1 MSSPLSLFPAT
12 VGSSRLE
19 RLLMLGLAAAV
30 FAVYGQTLG
39 FGFIPLDDPGYV
51 YNNPHVR
58 AGLTWDGLGWAFTTF
73 RQANWHP
80 LTWLSLMLDAQF
92 FGLHAGGYHLTNLL
106 LHTLDTLLLF
116 RWLRVATGALWPSA
130 VVAFLFAV
138 HPLHVESVAW
148 VTERKDVLSTAFFFL
163 NLLAYTRYTRET
175 GPGRTRP
182 YFLALGFFALGL
194 TAKPMLVT
202 LPPLL
207 VLLDYWPLQRFEPGM
222 PREHWR
228 QLGRLLREKIPFGIL
243 MAASCA
249 VTYIAQHNGAVVAI
263 KSLPASFRLATAV
276 LGTGTYLQKTF
287 WPTGLSVFYPY
298 WSGVSMWW
306 PVGWAVALA
315 SLTAAALWQ
324 WRRRPYLTVGWL
336 WFLGMLVPVIGLVQV
351 GSQAVADRYTYL
363 PHVGL
368 FVALCWAGQEAWRHR
383 PRARVWINVVAV
395 GAMTACLAAGAW
407 QAHFWRDGVT
417 LFAHSIEVLPGTSSR
432 VLQLYAVALA
442 DSGRQAEAAA
452 AYEQAWQS
460 NPHANNHEAAE
471 FMSRFWLKSSRA
483 PDVVNLLEP
492 LARERDA
499 SADTLGLLAEADA
512 RGGRAD
518 EAMALYRRC
527 TERYPDEALAHFAL
541 ADMLRARG
549 DVEAACGEYEAGL
562 VHQDTSVPVLTYLAW
577 TYSHLDDPDAHERA
591 LLLARRAVDLG
602 RSRDPGGLEA
612 LAAAEASNGQWPQAV
627 EAAQAAVKL
636 TESGNASPAVAE
648 SCRQRLASY
657 QQGKLP

>member
-1 MSSPLSLFPAT
+1 
-12 VGSSRLE
+12 
-19 RLLMLGLAAAV
+19 MLGLVAAV
-30 FAVYGQTLG
+30 LAVYGQTLG

-58 AGLTWDGLGWAFTTF
+58 AGLTWDGLDWAFTTF
-73 RQANWHP
+73 QQANWHP
-80 LTWLSLMLDAQF
+80 LTWLSLMLDAQV

-116 RWLRVATGALWPSA
+116 RWLRLATGALWLSA
-130 VVAFLFAV
+130 AVAFLFAT

-163 NLLAYTRYTRET
+163 TLLAYTRYTREN
-175 GPGRTRP
+175 GSMRARS
-182 YFLALGFFALGL
+182 YAWALGFFTLGL
-194 TAKPMLVT
+194 IAKPMLVT

-207 VLLDYWPLQRFEPGM
+207 VLLDYWPLRRFEPGM
-222 PREHWR
+222 SREHWR
-228 QLGRLLREKIPFGIL
+228 QLGRLLAEKIPFGIL

-249 VTYIAQHNGAVVAI
+249 VTYIAQHTHAVVALHL
-263 KSLPASFRLATAV
+263 LPTSFRLATAA

-287 WPTGLSVFYPY
+287 WPTGLSVYYPY
-298 WSGVSMWW
+298 WFGVSIWW
-306 PVGWAVALA
+306 PVGWAVVLAL
-315 SLTAAALWQ
+315 LTAAALWQ

-368 FVALCWAGQEAWRHR
+368 FVALCWAGQEAWRQV
-383 PRARVWINVVAV
+383 PRARVWVNAVTGVAM
-395 GAMTACLAAGAW
+395 AACLAMGVW
-407 QAHFWRDGVT
+407 QAHFWRDGVA
-417 LFAHSIEVLPGTSSR
+417 LFAHSIEVLPGPSSR
-432 VLQLYAVALA
+432 VYQLYALALTE
-442 DSGRQAEAAA
+442 SGRQTEGAT
-452 AYEQAWQS
+452 AYEKAWQA

-471 FMSRFWLKSSRA
+471 FLSRQWLKSGRDQ
-483 PDVVNLLEP
+483 DVIHLLEP
-492 LARERDA
+492 LAREPDA

-512 RGGRAD
+512 RHGHAD

-549 DVEAACGEYEAGL
+549 DVPEACAEYEAGL
-562 VHQDTSVPVLTYLAW
+562 ARQDASIPALTYLSW
-577 TYSHLDDPDAHERA
+577 TYSHLDNPDAHDRA
-591 LLLARRAVDLG
+591 LLLARRAVELG

-612 LAAAEASNGQWPQAV
+612 LAAAEASLGQWPQAV
-627 EAAQAAVKL
+627 DAAQAALQL
-636 TESGNASPAVAE
+636 TESGGSPPAVAQA
-648 SCRQRLASY
+648 CRQRLASY
-657 QQGKLP
+657 QQGNLP